1 MLHDLSSRNKIS
13 KQHILSAQ
21 SLDINKNTES
31 ESTTHHEIYGDH
43 KTNALQEYVPAN
55 NENKIE
61 NNSHLNERHANE
73 TNDGIDGISSD
84 TVSNIIL
91 ESVPTISQTHD
102 SDWLLVDDGISK
114 FYFNKITKECSFEPQ
129 NIKNE
134 ITSND
139 SKDVLPDIKLI
150 KAITTQA
157 DSATLMEWILR
168 KKNSIMI
175 EKVEDFEIYMDFQ
188 FNKPFYLNV
197 TLFFK
202 FYFFTFYM

>member
-1 MLHDLSSRNKIS
+1 M
-13 KQHILSAQ
+13 Q
-21 SLDINKNTES
+21 SLDINENTEN
-31 ESTTHHEIYGDH
+31 ESTMHHEIYGDH
-43 KTNALQEYVPAN
+43 KINALQEYVPTN
-55 NENKIE
+55 KEND
-61 NNSHLNERHANE
+61 NNSHLSERHPNE
-73 TNDGIDGISSD
+73 STNGIEGIPSD
-84 TVSNIIL
+84 TGSNIVV

-134 ITSND
+134 IMSND
-139 SKDVLPDIKLI
+139 SKDMLPEMKSI

-157 DSATLMEWILR
+157 DSATILEWILR

-188 FNKPFYLNV
+188 FNKPFYFNV
-197 TLFFK
+197 TLFLK
-202 FYFFTFYM
+202 FYLFTFYMYLFL